1 VSYLDTK
8 PHLIDSTQLSDEWAA
23 RSAYWMTET
32 EKPQKPRRRR
42 ERNTKP
48 LILCG
53 HGVSLR
59 IQNGSL
65 VIRDGFT
72 HYPQEQASH
81 RFFRGDLSLP
91 PRIVLIDGSGTLSFD
106 VLTWLSEQGVS
117 LVRIDWSGNVAS
129 VLSEQGY
136 GADRA
141 KVEWQIETRA
151 DNRRRLALSVHLIRQ
166 KIANS
171 IDTLQTV
178 FPSSAVRDRSC
189 AGLRNELDLLTHNPP
204 EDIQLLRGIEGRA
217 SATYFSA
224 WQGVPL
230 QWRATVRHPVPD
242 AWAAI
247 GPRSAIRAGKSK
259 NGRASHPVNAMLN
272 YAYAVLQSH
281 LQIELLGEGYD
292 PAIGIMHH
300 ASKAAPAFVF
310 DLMEP
315 SRPVVDA
322 AILRFVLSTPLSGA
336 DFTLRRDGVCRVGAQ
351 LARRI
356 SAMSADIVAERE
368 PITTQLQSVANFGL

>member
-1 VSYLDTK
+1 MTRM
-8 PHLIDSTQLSDEWAA
+8 LSAENTASMCEWAE
-23 RSAYWMTET
+23 RSEYWRAVDAGAISH
-32 EKPQKPRRRR
+32 RRRR
-42 ERNTKP
+42 DRNTKP

-72 HYPQEQASH
+72 HYPQEQALH

-106 VLTWLSEQGVS
+106 VLTWLSEQGVA

-129 VLSEQGY
+129 VLSGQGY

-151 DNRRRLALSVHLIRQ
+151 NNQQRMALSVDLIRR

-171 IDTLQTV
+171 IDTLETV
-178 FPSSAVRDRSC
+178 FPGSAARDRSC
-189 AGLRNELDLLTHNPP
+189 AGLRSELEILTKSPP
-204 EDIQLLRGIEGRA
+204 SDIQLLRGIEGRA

-230 QWRATVRHPVPD
+230 QWRATGRYPVPD
-242 AWAAI
+242 AWAVI
-247 GPRSAIRAGKSK
+247 GTRSAIRAGNAK
-259 NGRASHPVNAMLN
+259 NRRASHPVNAMLN
-272 YAYAVLQSH
+272 YAYAILQSQ
-281 LQIELLGEGYD
+281 LQIEFLGEGYD
-292 PAIGIMHH
+292 PTIGVMHH
-300 ASKAAPAFVF
+300 GFKGSPAFVF

-315 SRPVVDA
+315 SRPIVDA
-322 AILRFVLSTPLSGA
+322 AILRFVLGTPLSGT
-336 DFTLRRDGVCRVGAQ
+336 DFTLRSDGVCRVGAQ
-351 LARRI
+351 LARRVA
-356 SAMSADIVAERE
+356 AMTAEVVAGDRTLCGSLGG
-368 PITTQLQSVANFGL
+368 PKL

>member
-1 VSYLDTK
+1 MTRMLTAENDAA
-8 PHLIDSTQLSDEWAA
+8 ICEWAE
-23 RSAYWMTET
+23 RSEYWRSVDAGAVKT
-32 EKPQKPRRRR
+32 RRLRD
-42 ERNTKP
+42 RNTKP

-72 HYPQEQASH
+72 HYPQELASH
-81 RFFRGDLSLP
+81 RFFCGDLSLP

-106 VLTWLSEQGVS
+106 VLTWLSEQGVA
-117 LVRIDWSGNVAS
+117 LIRIDWSGNAAS
-129 VLSEQGY
+129 VLSGQGY
-136 GADRA
+136 RADRD
-141 KVEWQIETRA
+141 KIQWQIDTRA
-151 DNRRRLALSVHLIRQ
+151 DNGRRMACSVDLIRR

-171 IDTLQTV
+171 IDTLETIL
-178 FPSSAVRDRSC
+178 PDSATRDRSC
-189 AGLRNELDLLTHNPP
+189 AGLRNELELLTNNPP
-204 EDIQLLRGIEGRA
+204 SDIQLLRGIEGRA

-230 QWRATVRHPVPD
+230 QWLATARHPIPD

-259 NGRASHPVNAMLN
+259 NRRASHPVNAMLN
-272 YAYAVLQSH
+272 YAYAILQSQ
-281 LQIELLGEGYD
+281 LQIELLSEGYD

-300 ASKAAPAFVF
+300 GFKGSPAFVF

-315 SRPVVDA
+315 SRPIVDA
-322 AILRFVLSTPLSGA
+322 AILRFALATPLSGA
-336 DFTLRRDGVCRVGAQ
+336 DFTLRSDGVCRVGAQ
-351 LARRI
+351 LARRVAAMTAEVVAEGQTVASI
-356 SAMSADIVAERE
+356 SARWKH
-368 PITTQLQSVANFGL
+368 

>member
-1 VSYLDTK
+1 MTRM
-8 PHLIDSTQLSDEWAA
+8 LSAENTASICEWAE
-23 RSAYWMTET
+23 RSEHWRAVDAGAISN
-32 EKPQKPRRRR
+32 RRRR
-42 ERNTKP
+42 DRNTKP

-106 VLTWLSEQGVS
+106 VLTWLSEQGVA
-117 LVRIDWSGNVAS
+117 LVRIDWSGNVAA
-129 VLSEQGY
+129 VLSGQGY

-141 KVEWQIETRA
+141 KVHWQVETRA
-151 DNRRRLALSVHLIRQ
+151 DNQRRMALSVDLIRR

-171 IDTLQTV
+171 IGTLETV
-178 FPSSAVRDRSC
+178 LSGSAARDRSC
-189 AGLRNELDLLTHNPP
+189 AGLRSELEILTQNPP
-204 EDIQLLRGIEGRA
+204 TDIQLLRGIEGRA

-230 QWRATVRHPVPD
+230 QWRATVRHPIPD
-242 AWAAI
+242 AWAVI
-247 GPRSAIRAGKSK
+247 GTRSAIRAGNSK
-259 NGRASHPVNAMLN
+259 NRRASHPVNAMLN
-272 YAYAVLQSH
+272 YAYAILQSQ

-292 PAIGIMHH
+292 PTIGVMHH
-300 ASKAAPAFVF
+300 GFQGSPAFVF

-315 SRPVVDA
+315 SRPIVDA
-322 AILRFVLSTPLSGA
+322 AILRFVLATPLSGA
-336 DFTLRRDGVCRVGAQ
+336 DFTLRSDGVCRVGAQ
-351 LARRI
+351 LARRVA
-356 SAMSADIVAERE
+356 AMTAEIVAGGQTAASIAALGK
-368 PITTQLQSVANFGL
+368 P